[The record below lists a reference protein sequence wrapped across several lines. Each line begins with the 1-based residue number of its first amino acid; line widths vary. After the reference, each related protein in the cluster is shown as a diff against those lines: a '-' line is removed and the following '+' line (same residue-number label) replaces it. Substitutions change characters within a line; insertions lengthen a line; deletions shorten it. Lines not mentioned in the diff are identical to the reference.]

1 MIKERIKSSVIILLI
16 INIVFLT
23 SELWFVYGSR
33 HIGEEIIKYVKA
45 LPVVSSFFPSETPYS
60 IPKENLSK
68 PRKFLINDGSL
79 WMAYYNT
86 DIGYSPIEERIRA
99 IVKGFLKGDIV
110 ASREIDYET
119 WQAGLETYSIYVEY
133 PISYSMELF
142 CKVMDVDPQTSPK
155 DISSLRD
162 FIVIPSIN
170 ESDVC
175 VLVRDYSDN
184 SKIFAYILNS
194 SYQFPSSD
202 LSVYANS
209 GDGYYEPAFS
219 TGLILESK
227 NNISLY
233 PMVLFSDSQPESS
246 ILSPSPLI
254 NKESQAS
261 ILENFS
267 INSATKP
274 YTNSDGTKNYI
285 ENYANAKIYTD
296 SVFEYLSINNEKG
309 IILDESGDAYAVL
322 NSAIDFAEKVW
333 KCVSNEPLNVLLT
346 SDLSD
351 YDSQKPFKFEFDYYC
366 NGRPV
371 KLSLKEG
378 NGHSELN
385 SAIEITVHNG
395 MLVSYRQN
403 MREYKEIA
411 KEPLSAPFISALDYF
426 VKVIDEEDIKDAQ
439 IKDIY
444 IGYLDNGASDLIE
457 ANWLCKVDN
466 KNKIFNYVQEAEV
479 KQSELD

>member
-16 INIVFLT
+16 VNIIFLT
-23 SELWFVYGSR
+23 SKLWFVYGSR
-33 HIGEEIIKYVKA
+33 HIGEEIIKQVKS
-45 LPVVSSFFPSETPYS
+45 LPVISSFFPTETPYS

-86 DIGYSPIEERIRA
+86 DIGYSPIEERIRT
-99 IVKGFLKGDIV
+99 IVKGFLRGDIS
-110 ASREIDYET
+110 ASKKTDYET
-119 WQAGLETYSIYVEY
+119 WQAGLESYSIYVEY

-142 CKVMDVDPQTSPK
+142 SKVMDVDPQFSPK

-162 FIVIPSIN
+162 FIIIPSSS
-170 ESDVC
+170 ETDVC
-175 VLVRDYSDN
+175 ILVRDYNDN
-184 SKIFAYILNS
+184 SKIYAYILNP
-194 SYQFPSSD
+194 SYQFPASD
-202 LSVYANS
+202 LNVYANS

-219 TGLILESK
+219 TGLMLETK

-246 ILSPSPLI
+246 VLSSSPLI
-254 NKESQAS
+254 NEDSQHLL
-261 ILENFS
+261 LENFS

-274 YTNSDGTKNYI
+274 YTNQDGTKNYI
-285 ENYANAKIYTD
+285 ENYASAKIYTD
-296 SVFEYLSINNEKG
+296 AVFEYVSINNEKG
-309 IILDESGDAYAVL
+309 IILNESGDAYAVL
-322 NSAIDFAEKVW
+322 NSAIDFAENIW
-333 KCVSNEPLNVLLT
+333 KCVSDEPLNVLLT

-371 KLSLKEG
+371 NLSLKEE
-378 NGHSELN
+378 NGHEALN
-385 SAIEITVHNG
+385 SAIEITVYNG

-403 MREYKEIA
+403 MREYNEA
-411 KEPLSAPFISALDYF
+411 TKEPLSAPFISALDYF
-426 VKVIDEEDIKDAQ
+426 VKILDEEGLKNAE

-444 IGYLDNGASDLIE
+444 IGYLDKGTPDLIK

-466 KNKIFNYVQEAEV
+466 KIYSYIQEAEV
-479 KQSELD
+479 AQ

>member
-16 INIVFLT
+16 INIIFLT

-33 HIGEEIIKYVKA
+33 HMGEEIIKYVKT
-45 LPVVSSFFPSETPYS
+45 LPVVSSFFPTETPYS

-86 DIGYSPIEERIRA
+86 DIGYSPIEERIRT
-99 IVKGFLKGDIV
+99 IVKGFLKGDIT
-110 ASREIDYET
+110 ASKQIDYET
-119 WQAGLETYSIYVEY
+119 WQAGLESYSIYVEY
-133 PISYSMELF
+133 PISYSMDLF
-142 CKVMDVDPQTSPK
+142 CKAMDIDPEYSPK

-162 FIVIPSIN
+162 FIVIPSSN

-175 VLVRDYSDN
+175 ILVRDYSDN
-184 SKIFAYILNS
+184 SKIYAYILNS
-194 SYQFPSSD
+194 TYQFPASD
-202 LSVYANS
+202 LSVYSNS

-246 ILSPSPLI
+246 VLSSSPLI
-254 NKESQAS
+254 NKESQALL
-261 ILENFS
+261 LENFS

-274 YTNSDGTKNYI
+274 YTNKDGTKNYI

-296 SVFEYLSINNEKG
+296 SVFEYFSINNDKG
-309 IILDESGDAYAVL
+309 IILDESGDAYSVL
-322 NSAIDFAEKVW
+322 NSAIDFAEKIW

-351 YDSQKPFKFEFDYYC
+351 YDSQKPFIFEFDYYC

-371 KLSLKEG
+371 ELSLKEE
-378 NGHSELN
+378 NGHTALN
-385 SAIEITVHNG
+385 SAIEITVYNG

-403 MREYKEIA
+403 MREYKEVS

-426 VKVIDEEDIKDAQ
+426 VKSIDEEDLKNAE

-444 IGYLDNGASDLIE
+444 IGYLDMGTSELIK
-457 ANWLCKVDN
+457 ANWLCKLD
-466 KNKIFNYVQEAEV
+466 KENKIYNYVQEAEV
-479 KQSELD
+479 AQNELD